1 MHVPKGLIGVGAL
14 AVLTFYALLVALET
28 EGWATPYLS
37 LFSLIGKWAVVAVL
51 AFLTLLALISAWKSS
66 RTHAL
71 AAKPSPPP
79 AAVAAP
85 ALPARKA
92 GAMPVVSPE
101 RMARALR
108 GQPAGGSRLLADRAA
123 AAEAGGKPSNPVKP
137 AKPPQK
143 MLPLRSNDRVSV
155 RLVPQVPITFGDDA
169 AGWLAGAARLP
180 PGMAWPAIDGEAL
193 QLLAQIDCT
202 QLPPGLWGGLG
213 PRQGWLAVFLGPR
226 SYRPHVLH
234 FHEAGAL
241 QPTPAMPSG
250 SYILGSGAVPAFPRW
265 PVDLIAVP
273 AGQEAPRRE
282 GASHGMKR
290 LLAESWDVTESRFLP
305 FDWPSAQRMMELA
318 ADTGR
323 ASPAAHE
330 TEIPKKLQ
338 NLKAAVDTM
347 AASVPFSAV
356 VMDLILAEMRSLV
369 WPHPASPQ
377 PRGEGGQPAG
387 LPFTSHDPAAPGW
400 QCEYVLYLQERA
412 KHVYAEDPHSLPDEF
427 LADCEDLW
435 KEQAADG
442 VAGMG
447 HVPWAMPREFDEDQ
461 DITLLELP
469 SSELMNWRFG
479 GGKNLVLTMKAS
491 QLASSRFG
499 SVDVNVI

>member
-1 MHVPKGLIGVGAL
+1 MRLPKGLIGFAAL
-14 AVLTFYALLVALET
+14 AVLTLYALLVALET
-28 EGWATPYLS
+28 EGWAAPYLT
-37 LFSLIGKWAVVAVL
+37 LFSLIGKWVVVAVL
-51 AFLTLLALISAWKSS
+51 ACLTSLALISAGKGS
-66 RTHAL
+66 RRR
-71 AAKPSPPP
+71 AAPAQPSPPP
-79 AAVAAP
+79 EP
-85 ALPARKA
+85 PPPARKA
-92 GAMPVVSPE
+92 GVLPVVSAE
-101 RMARALR
+101 RIARALR
-108 GQPAGGSRLLADRAA
+108 GPPAGGSRLLQDRAA
-123 AAEAGGKPSNPVKP
+123 AAEAGGKPSTPVKP

-143 MLPLRSNDRVSV
+143 MLPSRSEDRVSV
-155 RLVPQVPITFGDDA
+155 RLVPQVPITFGEES

-250 SYILGSGAVPAFPRW
+250 SYILGPGAVPAFPRW
-265 PVDLIAVP
+265 PVDIIAVP
-273 AGQEAPRRE
+273 AGQDAPRRE

-290 LLAESWDVTESRFLP
+290 LLAQSWDVTESRFLP

-323 ASPAAHE
+323 TSPAAHE
-330 TEIPKKLQ
+330 TGIPKKLQ

-347 AASVPFSAV
+347 AASVPFSGV
-356 VMDLILAEMRSLV
+356 VMDLILAEMRSLA
-369 WPHPASPQ
+369 WLHPASPQ
-377 PRGEGGQPAG
+377 LPGEGGQSAG
-387 LPFTSHDPAAPGW
+387 LAFTSHDPAAPGW
-400 QCEYVLYLQERA
+400 QREYVLYLQERA
-412 KHVYAEDPHSLPDEF
+412 KHVYAEDPHSLPEGF

-435 KEQAADG
+435 KEQAADC

-447 HVPWAMPREFDEDQ
+447 HVPWGRPRDFDGNQ

-479 GGKNLVLTMKAS
+479 DRKNLLLTMKAS
-491 QLASSRFG
+491 QLASGKFG
-499 SVDVNVI
+499 AVDVQVI